1 MARSS
6 AALPVSDT
14 PLSAEAPPAKAEAL
28 SPDVQEGLARNAIT
42 FPDGIPGFEACR
54 RFVLL
59 TSEPMAPLQ
68 RIESI
73 EGPPAAFLGIDPR
86 LLLEGYRC
94 KLTETDLRALG
105 ADAETT
111 LLWFAIISETDGALT
126 ANLRAPIV
134 INPQR
139 MIGRQ
144 VLPDDGLYPIRH
156 VLTTKA

>member
-6 AALPVSDT
+6 AALPLPVET
-14 PLSAEAPPAKAEAL
+14 PART
-28 SPDVQEGLARNAIT
+28 PDVQEGLARNAIT

-59 TSEPMAPLQ
+59 TADNLAPLQ
-68 RIESI
+68 RLESI

-86 LLLEGYRC
+86 LLLNDYRC
-94 KLTETDLRALG
+94 TLTEADQRALG
-105 ADAETT
+105 ADAEST
-111 LLWFAIISETDGALT
+111 LLWFAIISEADGVLS
-126 ANLRAPIV
+126 ANLRAPVV

-144 VLPDDGLYPIRH
+144 VLPDNGLYPIRH
-156 VLTTKA
+156 VLAPKA

>member
-1 MARSS
+1 MARTG
-6 AALPVSDT
+6 AALPNPVET
-14 PLSAEAPPAKAEAL
+14 QVT
-28 SPDVQEGLARNAIT
+28 SPDVQAGLARNAIA

-59 TSEPMAPLQ
+59 SADSLAPL
-68 RIESI
+68 RRLEAI

-86 LLLEGYRC
+86 LVMDSYRC
-94 KLTETDLRALG
+94 RLSENDMRALG
-105 ADAETT
+105 ADADST
-111 LLWFAIISETDGALT
+111 LLWFAIISEADGVLS

-134 INPQR
+134 INPQS

-156 VLTTKA
+156 VLATGKA

>member
-1 MARSS
+1 MASNG
-6 AALPVSDT
+6 AALPVPVDS
-14 PLSAEAPPAKAEAL
+14 PVS

-59 TSEPMAPLQ
+59 TADAMAPLQ
-68 RIESI
+68 RLEAI
-73 EGPPAAFLGIDPR
+73 EGPAAAFLGIDPR
-86 LLLEGYRC
+86 LVLASYRC
-94 KLTETDLRALG
+94 RLTAADLRALG
-105 ADAETT
+105 AESETT
-111 LLWFAIISETDGALT
+111 LLWFAIISAEADGTLV
-126 ANLRAPIV
+126 ANFRAPIV

-156 VLTTKA
+156 VLTPGA

>member
-1 MARSS
+1 MARTG
-6 AALPVSDT
+6 ALPVPVET
-14 PLSAEAPPAKAEAL
+14 PAL
-28 SPDVQEGLARNAIT
+28 SPDVQEGLARNAIA

-59 TSEPMAPLQ
+59 TADSLAPLQ
-68 RIESI
+68 RLESI

-86 LLLEGYRC
+86 LLLTSYRC
-94 KLTETDLRALG
+94 RLSDTDMRALG
-105 ADAETT
+105 ADGDSP
-111 LLWFAIISETDGALT
+111 LLWFAIISETDGELS

-156 VLTTKA
+156 VLTPKA

>member
-1 MARSS
+1 MRT
-6 AALPVSDT
+6 AALPVPVDQQ
-14 PLSAEAPPAKAEAL
+14 PPAD
-28 SPDVQEGLARNAIT
+28 DVREGLARNAIS
-42 FPDGIPGFEACR
+42 FPDGIPGFEACH

-59 TSEPMAPLQ
+59 TSDALAPLQ

-94 KLTETDLRALG
+94 TLTATDLRALG
-105 ADAETT
+105 ADGDST
-111 LLWFAIISETDGALT
+111 LLWFAIISETDGVLY
-126 ANLRAPIV
+126 ANLRAPVV

-144 VLPDDGLYPIRH
+144 VLPDEGLYPIRH
-156 VLTTKA
+156 PLTTKA

>member
-1 MARSS
+1 MASTR
-6 AALPVSDT
+6 AALSNPVEI
-14 PLSAEAPPAKAEAL
+14 PAE
-28 SPDVQEGLARNAIT
+28 SPDAQDGLARNAIA

-59 TSEPMAPLQ
+59 SADSLAPLR
-68 RIESI
+68 RIEAI

-86 LLLEGYRC
+86 LVMDSYRC
-94 KLTETDLRALG
+94 RLSENDLRALG
-105 ADAETT
+105 ADADST
-111 LLWFAIISETDGALT
+111 LLWFAIISEADGVLF

-134 INPQR
+134 IKPQR

-156 VLTTKA
+156 ALTTKA

>member
-1 MARSS
+1 MRT
-6 AALPVSDT
+6 AALPVPVDQQ
-14 PLSAEAPPAKAEAL
+14 PPTD
-28 SPDVQEGLARNAIT
+28 DVREGLARNAVS

-54 RFVLL
+54 HFVLL
-59 TSEPMAPLQ
+59 SADSLAPLQ
-68 RIESI
+68 RLESI

-86 LLLEGYRC
+86 LVMDSYRC
-94 KLTETDLRALG
+94 RLSDTDMRALG
-105 ADAETT
+105 ATVDTT
-111 LLWFAIISETDGALT
+111 LLWFVIISETDGVLY

-156 VLTTKA
+156 ALTTKA

>member
-1 MARSS
+1 MRT
-6 AALPVSDT
+6 AALPVSADQ
-14 PLSAEAPPAKAEAL
+14 PP
-28 SPDVQEGLARNAIT
+28 STDDVREGLARNAIS

-59 TSEPMAPLQ
+59 TSDALAPLQ

-86 LLLEGYRC
+86 LVLETYRC
-94 KLTETDLRALG
+94 RLSDTDLRALA
-105 ADAETT
+105 ADGDAT
-111 LLWFAIISETDGALT
+111 LLWFAIISEVDGVLY

-156 VLTTKA
+156 ALTTKA

>member
-1 MARSS
+1 MRTAT
-6 AALPVSDT
+6 LPVPVDQPQPT
-14 PLSAEAPPAKAEAL
+14 D
-28 SPDVQEGLARNAIT
+28 DVREGLARNAVS

-54 RFVLL
+54 HFVLL
-59 TSEPMAPLQ
+59 TSDALAPLQ

-86 LLLEGYRC
+86 LVMDGYRC
-94 KLTETDLRALG
+94 SLSAADMRALE
-105 ADAETT
+105 ADADTT
-111 LLWFAIISETDGALT
+111 LLWFAIISESEGVLY

-139 MIGRQ
+139 MVGRQ

-156 VLTTKA
+156 QLTNKA

>member
-1 MARSS
+1 
-6 AALPVSDT
+6 
-14 PLSAEAPPAKAEAL
+14 LSAEAPPAKAEAL

>member
-1 MARSS
+1 MRT
-6 AALPVSDT
+6 AAAIPVDQP
-14 PLSAEAPPAKAEAL
+14 PLTD
-28 SPDVQEGLARNAIT
+28 DVREGLARNAIS

-59 TSEPMAPLQ
+59 TSDALAPLQ

-86 LLLEGYRC
+86 LVMEGYRSR
-94 KLTETDLRALG
+94 LSETDMRALG
-105 ADAETT
+105 AGADTT
-111 LLWFAIISETDGALT
+111 LLWFAIISEVEGVLY

-139 MIGRQ
+139 MLGRQ
-144 VLPDDGLYPIRH
+144 VLPDEGLYPIRH
-156 VLTTKA
+156 PLTTKA

>member
-1 MARSS
+1 MARTG
-6 AALPVSDT
+6 AALPI
-14 PLSAEAPPAKAEAL
+14 PAETQAPP
-28 SPDVQEGLARNAIT
+28 PDVQAGLARNAIA

-59 TSEPMAPLQ
+59 SADSLAPLQ
-68 RIESI
+68 RLEAI

-86 LLLEGYRC
+86 LVMDGYGCR
-94 KLTETDLRALG
+94 LSANDLRALG
-105 ADAETT
+105 ADADST
-111 LLWFAIISETDGALT
+111 LLWFAIISETDGVLY

-144 VLPDDGLYPIRH
+144 VLPDEGLYPIRH
-156 VLTTKA
+156 ALTTGKA

>member
-1 MARSS
+1 MRT
-6 AALPVSDT
+6 AALPIPVDQQ
-14 PLSAEAPPAKAEAL
+14 PPTD
-28 SPDVQEGLARNAIT
+28 DVREGLARNAIS

-54 RFVLL
+54 RFVFL
-59 TSEPMAPLQ
+59 TSDALAPLQ

-86 LLLEGYRC
+86 LVMEGYRC
-94 KLTETDLRALG
+94 RLSDTDTRALG
-105 ADAETT
+105 ADGDST
-111 LLWFAIISETDGALT
+111 LLWFAIISEAEGVLY

-144 VLPDDGLYPIRH
+144 VLPDEGLYPIRH
-156 VLTTKA
+156 ALTTKA

>member
-1 MARSS
+1 M
-6 AALPVSDT
+6 PVDT
-14 PLSAEAPPAKAEAL
+14 PAPSA
-28 SPDVQEGLARNAIT
+28 DVHEGLARNAIS

-59 TSEPMAPLQ
+59 TADKLAPLQ
-68 RIESI
+68 RLESI

-86 LLLEGYRC
+86 LVMDGYRC
-94 KLTETDLRALG
+94 KLTDTDLRALG
-105 ADAETT
+105 ADADST
-111 LLWFAIISETDGALT
+111 LLWFAIISEAHGVLS

-156 VLTTKA
+156 VLTPKA

>member
-6 AALPVSDT
+6 AALPVPAET
-14 PLSAEAPPAKAEAL
+14 PAL
-28 SPDVQEGLARNAIT
+28 SPDVQEGLARNAIS

-59 TSEPMAPLQ
+59 TSDAMAPLQ

-86 LLLEGYRC
+86 LLLDGYRC

-105 ADAETT
+105 ADGDST
-111 LLWFAIISETDGALT
+111 LLWFAIISEADGVLS

-139 MIGRQ
+139 MLGRQ
-144 VLPDDGLYPIRH
+144 VLPDDGQYAIRH

>member
-1 MARSS
+1 MRT
-6 AALPVSDT
+6 AALPVPADQQ
-14 PLSAEAPPAKAEAL
+14 PPTD
-28 SPDVQEGLARNAIT
+28 DVRQGLARNAVN

-59 TSEPMAPLQ
+59 SADSLAPLQ

-86 LLLEGYRC
+86 LVMDGYRC
-94 KLTETDLRALG
+94 RLSETDMRALG
-105 ADAETT
+105 AGPDTT
-111 LLWFAIISETDGALT
+111 LLWFAIISEADGDLY

-144 VLPDDGLYPIRH
+144 VLPDEGLYPIRH
-156 VLTTKA
+156 RLTNKA

>member
-1 MARSS
+1 M
-6 AALPVSDT
+6 
-14 PLSAEAPPAKAEAL
+14 SAEAPPAKTEAL

-134 INPQR
+134 INPR
-139 MIGRQ
+139 LMIGFQ
-144 VLPDDGLYPIRH
+144 VMPHDCLYPLRH
-156 VLTTKA
+156 QLSI

>member
-1 MARSS
+1 MRT
-6 AALPVSDT
+6 AALPVPVDPQ
-14 PLSAEAPPAKAEAL
+14 PLTD
-28 SPDVQEGLARNAIT
+28 DVREGLARNAVS

-59 TSEPMAPLQ
+59 SADSLAPLQ

-86 LLLEGYRC
+86 LLLDGYRC

-105 ADAETT
+105 ADGDST
-111 LLWFAIISETDGALT
+111 LLWFAIISEVDGVLS